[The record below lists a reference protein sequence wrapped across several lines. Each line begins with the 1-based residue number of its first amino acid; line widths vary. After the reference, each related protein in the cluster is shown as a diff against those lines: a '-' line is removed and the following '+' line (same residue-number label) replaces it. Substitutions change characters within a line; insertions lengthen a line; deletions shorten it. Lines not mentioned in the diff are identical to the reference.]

1 MEFLYLIT
9 LPIIGSLW
17 FLNFTIFLKR
27 LNSNGNTRNQT
38 ILGVLL
44 TFIFIF
50 VFAYGYLATH
60 Y

>member
-17 FLNFTIFLKR
+17 FLNFTIFFKR
-27 LNSNGNTRNQT
+27 LNSNENTHNQT

-60 Y
+60 